1 MSIPPLVDEETLDP
15 ADWTDVRAVAHRM
28 VDDAITQLTELRE
41 RPVWRPMPDEVRAAF
56 HSSVPAQAMPLAN
69 VYQEMQT
76 NLTPY
81 PMGNTHPRFWGWYM
95 GASNFTGALGDFL
108 AAINGSNLGG
118 GNTAA
123 AELDRQVVNWLIS
136 LMGFPGGASGT
147 LTSGGSMANAIGLNI
162 ARNEMAGVDVRRE
175 GVTSLPQPL
184 RYYASDQSHSSSQ
197 KALEL
202 LGLGSNSLRFVPSD
216 PQLRMDIT
224 ALANMI
230 SEDRANGFRP
240 ACVIATA
247 GTTNA
252 GAIDDIPAI
261 ADLCQREEL
270 WLHVDGCI
278 GALLKLSPRHS
289 HLVAG
294 IERADSLAL
303 DLHKWLH
310 APFEVGCALVRD
322 ARQHFAALNLH
333 GPYLEAKPRGVSAG
347 EFLFDYSYE
356 LSRGFKAL
364 KIWMSLKEQGTDKF
378 GRLIDQNIAQA
389 HYLTELIAA
398 NPKLQLM
405 APTVIN
411 IASFRYRGAGGDEAK
426 LKSLNSEIMLR
437 LQEEGT
443 AVITDT
449 TLQGRYCL
457 RAAIANHRTRR
468 EDLDMLV
475 AEVLRL
481 GDALQSMPG

>member
-1 MSIPPLVDEETLDP
+1 MSQKTNQPEETLDP
-15 ADWTDVRAVAHRM
+15 ADWDEVRALAHQM
-28 VDDAITQLTELRE
+28 IDHSVDQLSQLRD
-41 RPVWRPMPDEVRAAF
+41 RPVWQPMPDEVRKAF
-56 HSSVPAQAMPLAN
+56 KSPVPTKATPLAE
-69 VYQEMQT
+69 VYQEMQK

-118 GNTAA
+118 GNTSAT
-123 AELDRQVVNWLIS
+123 ELDRQVVSWLKD
-136 LMGFPGGASGT
+136 LMGFSESASGT
-147 LTSGGSMANAIGLNI
+147 LTSGGSMANAIGLNL
-162 ARNEMAGVDVRRE
+162 ARNKMAGVDVRRE

-202 LGLGSNSLRFVPSD
+202 LGLGSNSLRLVPTD
-216 PQLRMDIT
+216 AQLRMDLT
-224 ALANMI
+224 ELKSMI
-230 SEDRANGFRP
+230 AEDRANGLRP

-252 GAIDDIPAI
+252 GAIDDSNAI
-261 ADLCQREEL
+261 AAICQREGL
-270 WLHVDGCI
+270 WFHVDGCI
-278 GALLKLSPRHS
+278 GALLKLSPQHS
-289 HLVAG
+289 RLVAG
-294 IERADSLAL
+294 IEKADSLAL

-322 ARQHFAALNLH
+322 AKQHFAALNLH

-356 LSRGFKAL
+356 LTRGFKAL
-364 KIWMSLKEQGTDKF
+364 KIWMSLKEQGTEKF

-389 HYLTELIAA
+389 HYLTKLIEDE
-398 NPKLQLM
+398 PKLELM

-411 IASFRYRGAGGDEAK
+411 IVSFRFRGAGGDAAK

-457 RAAIANHRTRR
+457 RAAIANHRTKR
-468 EDLDMLV
+468 EDLDLLV
-475 AEVLRL
+475 AEVIRL
-481 GDALQSMPG
+481 GEELQAAN